1 MGLSRLQP
9 YALAISNQ
17 QKDIGHILLVSFF
30 GYAFLPWQRS
40 GSISRH
46 LHTRNS
52 YLLTYLFTYL
62 LTLFAYFTY
71 LLTYLLLTY
80 LLHGAKSFLRSQLV
94 LSKEI
99 PRIVWNPKVHYG
111 VYKCPP
117 PVPILSQINPI
128 HAPSHFLKIHLNIIL
143 PSTLVSSKWSLSL
156 RFPHQTPVCISLL
169 RHTFY
174 MLRPSHSSRF
184 DSPSE

>member
-52 YLLTYLFTYL
+52 YLLTYL
-62 LTLFAYFTY
+62 
-71 LLTYLLLTY
+71 LLTYF
-80 LLHGAKSFLRSQLV
+80 LHGAKSFLRSQLV